1 MLEQVIERTDKFIDT
16 MTKTERKKIGQFFT
30 SPATARF
37 MASLYDVPDKAA
49 LTVLD
54 AGAGSGIL
62 SAALME
68 RLDGIASIERVDLTC
83 YELDEKVLPL
93 FDYFV

>member
-62 SAALME
+62 SAPSWSGWTALPPSS
-68 RLDGIASIERVDLTC
+68 GWT
-83 YELDEKVLPL
+83 
-93 FDYFV
+93 